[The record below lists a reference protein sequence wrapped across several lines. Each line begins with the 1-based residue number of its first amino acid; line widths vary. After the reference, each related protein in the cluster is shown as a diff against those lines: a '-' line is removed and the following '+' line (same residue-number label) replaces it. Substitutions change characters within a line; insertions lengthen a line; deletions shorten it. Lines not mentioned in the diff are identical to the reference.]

1 MSDISLIFDTNADEA
16 TRDVDRLRTST
27 NNLGNAMVGTAKD
40 TKVLAAAQQS
50 SGNVARTAGRKMSG
64 TGMAIQQV
72 GYQTGDFLVQIQGGT
87 NAMVAF
93 GQQATQL
100 VGVLPMVADNL
111 GLSMGAAIGLS
122 AGLGILIPL
131 VTAVGAY
138 FMRSG
143 EQAKSFEDNL
153 SDLETQVKDY
163 AEATELS
170 RDAMRGARE
179 EFGYTSGVLQT
190 IVGDLQIIA
199 RIGAF
204 EKLGQTISALRA
216 DHISGFES
224 DLENI
229 KDLLQ
234 LGGWFDALSE
244 EAIAFNSNLLTM
256 EDSTKSLGF
265 RLEAALD
272 LRQILLDNSGGI
284 ENMTS
289 AQKSFFTSLVGTI
302 QQMEIML
309 GVGENIENNQKALVE
324 GAEGFLSIWEAIKT
338 AVIGAKE
345 AMGGGSNL
353 TDAQYQQMLYYQAYG
368 ESLGA
373 APDTPVKHV
382 AAGKTPTR
390 GAGSSVQKTPAE
402 LAAEAVA
409 KLQVQLNLQREL
421 IGMTEEEAHVRQAL
435 GETYSNVSQETI
447 TSLQQQYAETQKLLD
462 LQKQQETI
470 ANTVANS
477 FANAYTSMIDGTMS
491 VKDAFKNMAREI
503 IKQLWEIFVVEQL
516 VASVKG
522 AMGGGGGIGQSII
535 NMFQADG
542 GAWSNG
548 VQMFANGGVVNSPTM
563 FGHSGGLGV
572 MGEAGPEAIMPLKRG
587 SNGKLGVQM
596 EGGGGG
602 DTINVVQN
610 FNMSANGDESVKRI
624 IAQAAPKI
632 AQMTKSSL
640 LDDRR
645 RGGATKAA
653 FG

>member
-1 MSDISLIFDTNADEA
+1 MADISLIIDTNADEA
-16 TRDVDRLRTST
+16 ARGVDRLKNST
-27 NNLGNAMVGTAKD
+27 NNLTKD
-40 TKVLAAAQQS
+40 TKILATAQQS

-100 VGVLPMVADNL
+100 VGVLPMVAGNL

-153 SDLETQVKDY
+153 SDLETQVKEY

-190 IVGDLQIIA
+190 IVGDLQIIS

-204 EKLGQTISALRA
+204 DTLGKTISTLRSE
-216 DHISGFES
+216 HISGFES

-234 LGGWFDALSE
+234 LGGWFSAISD
-244 EAIAFNSNLLTM
+244 EAIEFNSNLLTM
-256 EDSTKSLGF
+256 EDNTASLGF

-272 LRQILLDNSGGI
+272 LRQMLLDNSGGI
-284 ENMTS
+284 DNMTK
-289 AQKSFFTSLVGTI
+289 AQRDFFSSLVGTI
-302 QQMEIML
+302 QAMEILL
-309 GVGENIENNQKALVE
+309 GVGDNIENNQEVLVE
-324 GAEGFLSIWEAIKT
+324 GAKGFLKIWESIRDV
-338 AVIGAKE
+338 VIEAKD

-353 TDAQYQQMLYYQAYG
+353 SDAQYQQSLYYQAFA
-368 ESLGA
+368 ESMAA
-373 APDTPVKHV
+373 APASPVKHTSTGTARPSRSTSSTPQV
-382 AAGKTPTR
+382 TPLETMVKEIALMEELRGKTEEYTYVR
-390 GAGSSVQKTPAE
+390 NKLGDTYSE
-402 LAAEAVA
+402 FDREAVA
-409 KLQVQLNLQREL
+409 
-421 IGMTEEEAHVRQAL
+421 GYEA
-435 GETYSNVSQETI
+435 
-447 TSLQQQYAETQKLLD
+447 QYAAIQDLIDLD
-462 LQKQQETI
+462 QERASLATSI
-470 ANTVANS
+470 ADS
-477 FANAYTSMIDGTMS
+477 IGDGYTAMVEGTMS
-491 VKDAFKNMAREI
+491 VKDAFKSMAKDI
-503 IKQLWEIFVVEQL
+503 IKQLWDVL
-516 VASVKG
+516 VMQRLIGSVG
-522 AMGGGGGIGQSII
+522 VGGGVGATGVAGFIGGLLGFDGGGYTGSGARSGGVDGKGGFMAMLHPQETVVDHTKGQS
-535 NMFQADG
+535 
-542 GAWSNG
+542 
-548 VQMFANGGVVNSPTM
+548 
-563 FGHSGGLGV
+563 SGGTT
-572 MGEAGPEAIMPLKRG
+572 
-587 SNGKLGVQM
+587 VQQ
-596 EGGGGG
+596 
-602 DTINVVQN
+602 TLN
-610 FNMSANGDESVKRI
+610 FNFSANGDETVKKL
-624 IAQAAPKI
+624 IAQAAPQI
-632 AQMTKSSL
+632 AKMTKSSM